1 MTKVLVFVEGQ
12 TEETFVNVVLGPF
25 LGAKSI
31 YLIPVLA
38 RTKRTRDGR
47 TFKGGIVSYR
57 RQVRREILRLVG
69 DSSAA
74 LITTMLD
81 YYGLPQDFPG
91 MPNLSAGS
99 PREKVEQ
106 LEHAFRQDIGHQQ
119 RFLPFLT
126 LHEFEALLFA
136 QPEQFGSAFPDRRR
150 EAARLAEEVSRLPP
164 EEINDGPDT
173 HPAARIIRHLPNYRK
188 PLHGPR
194 IAKQIG
200 LTIIR
205 EKCPHFDAWISHL
218 ETLPQEA
225 QR

>member
-1 MTKVLVFVEGQ
+1 MIKVLVFVEGQ
-12 TEETFVNVVLGPF
+12 TEETFVNDVLGPF

-57 RQVRREILRLVG
+57 QVKREILRLVG

-91 MPNLSAGS
+91 MPDLSAGS
-99 PREKVEQ
+99 PREKVAH
-106 LEHAFRQDIGHQQ
+106 LEDAFRQDIGHQQ

-136 QPEQFGSAFPDRRR
+136 QPEQFGAVFPNRRQA
-150 EAARLAEEVSRLPP
+150 AARLAEEVSHLPP
-164 EEINDGPDT
+164 EEINDVPDT
-173 HPAARIIRHLPNYRK
+173 HPAARIKRRLPNYSK

-200 LTIIR
+200 LTAIR
-205 EKCPHFDAWISHL
+205 EKCPHFDAWLSHL